1 MVRPTV
7 RLIALLALAGVALF
21 FALAID
27 SAALMGFAIAVPVL
41 TVTSLILTIL
51 TWALIP
57 RIQAPLPEGR
67 RGAKAKQVAADW
79 LIPRTVRVEYQ
90 WSQLDQHDRVIR
102 RIRSTG
108 EPSSRGLYRLNA
120 TAVTWFD
127 AFGLWKIRRL
137 IREHDDHARTE
148 LRNLPDPSLAD
159 AADSLP
165 TTSRTGRHDDADS
178 ATVRRYESGDPWRMI
193 AWRASAHRGT
203 LMTREGSRDARS
215 DTLIVIDTATQHN
228 LDACLATALNR
239 CVRLYAAGVR
249 VAVTDGETVY
259 SNADAI
265 ERFLTAAQPDDHDV
279 TADVRAR
286 TVAETL
292 NRLPGYVAILLTPE
306 SDADIPTVVHTAVET
321 SGDSQ
326 NPNKSSTTAS
336 TTTASADGNESARIS
351 LEQSLRA
358 VLPERRLRVERMPDG
373 QSDHGGRSDHDENAQ
388 VSGHSDPTDR
398 PRPIRTQT
406 PAPAW
411 IAQTIAMPAL
421 LALAVWQSSALFESG
436 WWTWFAYAALPIV
449 GLESAIPAKRR
460 RTIALRGAIV
470 GILAALTGIVLAVLR
485 VRQYDL
491 QSAAQAASAAAST
504 SATSSATSS
513 STASVSSTPTSSI
526 SSTLDA
532 LESGAT
538 EIYEQYVPVVISG
551 YADAL
556 IIVAVAVVAI
566 VLRLLLAARPL
577 RTVCAIL
584 PIAITAV
591 AYAWAGQ
598 ELALPWIAVCLA
610 LGGILLWA
618 THDHR
623 TRMRPPTP
631 IIASVLVAAIAVGF
645 TPMAVTAA
653 QRVDISL
660 GDGGGVFSNGTIN
673 PMIDL
678 KRGVNQTGATTVFTY
693 TANKRLYFR
702 LATLDDF
709 NGDTWSFSQRL
720 SDRGGFYS
728 GQTGEQTSSDPTG
741 SGSYSTN
748 GGSGSFGSGGFQ
760 YSSYSPYNRFG
771 YDTPLDQYLD
781 ILGGTQSGGLDGAD
795 WEVNAK
801 VTIDALNSRFLP
813 VPSGSVDT
821 NQVTSSGVWRRGGDS
836 AFYSTSEATTPG
848 MTYTATGTYISP
860 IQSAKDFSTIDALN
874 ALKDK
879 ASEERTS
886 QTLRI
891 RIVDDDSQIVTDT
904 NGNRIGRFTQAGLKL
919 DDSVIDKYDLR
930 GRSWLIGIPDIV
942 SDEQESTDG
951 MTAYRIRGYT
961 IELNP
966 SGWLIRLM
974 SGMYGALGA
983 GMENPDGE
991 FAFLVPPLQTLINND
1006 GTVDD
1011 GSSVTQDIENGD
1023 IIARNGTTGGN
1034 SNATEVIDEQIP
1046 NGYDELPSALPS
1058 QVTAIVDQAKR
1069 QGVPINGSGAESQI
1083 ASMEYL
1089 VDYFTNN
1096 GFTYSLNAPDG
1107 SGRNNMQVIGDF
1119 LDRKTGYCA
1128 HYASALAVLGRA
1140 MGVKTR
1146 MVLGY
1151 APGSGASADGSYAVA
1166 SNQLHSWVEAYIN
1179 GLGWIPFDVT
1189 PASGETGV
1197 AATGGQDSA
1206 TQNAGN
1212 SASAQSSAS
1221 SSSSASASQSPSD
1234 TPSASASSSATSD
1247 AKNDSRNA
1255 GDKNTAGG
1263 SQGILSALGE
1273 LSWTRLRDSRAVR
1286 ALAAL
1291 ALLALTYVIVT
1302 AGMWLRAL
1310 RRRRRLQRIREAS
1323 LGMWL
1328 TAWREVTDTAWD
1340 WSVRWPSSS
1349 TEQDVANAITQW
1361 MGESAALTPESAGTG
1376 TSAGT
1381 AALSSSETISA
1392 VDAVV
1397 LIARHAESAAYGNAE
1412 SHDVRTSADTDPERL
1427 IVMLDDIRTAMARS
1441 WVEHARSLPPMVRVV
1456 RSASIRLIPR
1466 SLFRR

>member
-41 TVTSLILTIL
+41 MAVSLALTIS
-51 TWALIP
+51 TWMLIP
-57 RIQAPLPEGR
+57 RRQLPSGK
-67 RGAKAKQVAADW
+67 GAKAKQMAASW
-79 LIPRTVRVEYQ
+79 LIPRTVRIEYQ

-102 RIRSTG
+102 RIRSAG
-108 EPSSRGLYRLNA
+108 GPPDRGLYRLDA

-137 IREHDDHARTE
+137 IRERNDRDE
-148 LRNLPDPSLAD
+148 LRNPPDLSLAD
-159 AADSLP
+159 AAG
-165 TTSRTGRHDDADS
+165 TTPMVSRTGRSEETDS

-215 DTLIVIDTATQHN
+215 DTLIVIDTATRHN

-239 CVRLYAAGVR
+239 CVRLHAAGVH

-265 ERFLTAAQPDDHDV
+265 ERFLTAAQPGDHDV
-279 TADVRAR
+279 TVEERAR

-292 NRLPGYVAILLTPE
+292 NRLPGYVAVLMTPE

-326 NPNKSSTTAS
+326 NLNESGNTAS
-336 TTTASADGNESARIS
+336 TTTASADENESART
-351 LEQSLRA
+351 LLAQSLRA
-358 VLPERRLRVERMPDG
+358 VLPERRLRVERMTDERAAHA
-373 QSDHGGRSDHDENAQ
+373 DAHGDTRGDTREKAKA
-388 VSGHSDPTDR
+388 SG
-398 PRPIRTQT
+398 
-406 PAPAW
+406 AW
-411 IAQTIAMPAL
+411 IAQALAMPAL
-421 LALAVWQSSALFESG
+421 LAIAVWQSSALFESG
-436 WWTWFAYAALPIV
+436 WWTWFAYAALLIV
-449 GLESAIPAKRR
+449 GLESAIPAKHR
-460 RTIALRGAIV
+460 RTVVLRGAIV
-470 GILAALTGIVLAVLR
+470 GMLAALAGVVLAVLR

-491 QSAAQAASAAAST
+491 QSAAQAASASASE
-504 SATSSATSS
+504 SLPATEKTGL
-513 STASVSSTPTSSI
+513 THI
-526 SSTLDA
+526 LHA
-532 LESGAT
+532 LKSGAT
-538 EIYEQYVPVVISG
+538 EIYEQYVPAVVGG

-556 IIVAVAVVAI
+556 LIVAVAAIAI

-577 RTVCAIL
+577 CTVCAVL
-584 PIAITAV
+584 PIVITAV

-598 ELALPWIAVCLA
+598 ELALPWIAICLA

-623 TRMRPPTP
+623 TRMRPPAP

-673 PMIDL
+673 PIIDL

-693 TANKRLYFR
+693 TAGKRLYFR

-728 GQTGEQTSSDPTG
+728 GQTGGQTSSEAG
-741 SGSYSTN
+741 SNSYSTYSTN
-748 GGSGSFGSGGFQ
+748 GGSGSFGGGFQ

-781 ILGGTQSGGLDGAD
+781 ILGGTETGGLDGAD

-801 VTIDALNSRFLP
+801 VTIDTLNSRFLP

-904 NGNRIGRFTQAGLKL
+904 DGNRIGRFTQAGLKL

-991 FAFLVPPLQTLINND
+991 FAFLVPPLQTLLNDD

-1011 GSSVTQDIENGD
+1011 GSSVTQDTENGD
-1023 IIARNGTTGGN
+1023 ITARNGTTGGN
-1034 SNATEVIDEQIP
+1034 SNATGIIDEQIP

-1128 HYASALAVLGRA
+1128 HYASALAVFGRA

-1151 APGSGASADGSYAVA
+1151 APGSGTSTDGSYAVA

-1189 PASGETGV
+1189 PASGDDSG
-1197 AATGGQDSA
+1197 AATTGGQSSA

-1212 SASAQSSAS
+1212 SASAQPSAS
-1221 SSSSASASQSPSD
+1221 SSSSASASQGPSD

-1247 AKNDSRNA
+1247 VKNDSRND
-1255 GDKNTAGG
+1255 GDANDTAGG
-1263 SQGILSALGE
+1263 RQGILSVLSE
-1273 LSWTRLRDSRAVR
+1273 LSWSRFRDSRAVR
-1286 ALAAL
+1286 ALAVL
-1291 ALLALTYVIVT
+1291 ALLALAYVIVT

-1310 RRRRRLQRIREAS
+1310 RRRRRLQRIREAGP
-1323 LGMWL
+1323 GMWL

-1349 TEQDVANAITQW
+1349 TEQDVANAITRW
-1361 MGESAALTPESAGTG
+1361 MGESATLTPESAGTG
-1376 TSAGT
+1376 TSAGP
-1381 AALSSSETISA
+1381 AALSSYKTTSA
-1392 VDAVV
+1392 VDAVA
-1397 LIARHAESAAYGNAE
+1397 LIARRAESAAYGNTE
-1412 SHDVRTSADTDPERL
+1412 SRDMRSSADTDPERL
-1427 IVMLDDIRTAMARS
+1427 IAMLDDVRAAMARS

-1456 RSASIRLIPR
+1456 RSASTRLIPR